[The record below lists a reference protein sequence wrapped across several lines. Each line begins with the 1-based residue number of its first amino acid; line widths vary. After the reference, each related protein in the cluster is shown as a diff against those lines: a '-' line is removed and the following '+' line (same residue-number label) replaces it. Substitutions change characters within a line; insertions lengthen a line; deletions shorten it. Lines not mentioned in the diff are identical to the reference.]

1 MIDMRMRFISLFSGI
16 EAASVAWIPL
26 GWTPVAFCEI
36 DPFACAVLRH
46 HYPSVPNL
54 GDITQVDWSVLRGKA
69 DVVVGGSPCQSFS
82 IAGKREGLQGQSGL
96 MYEYIRA
103 VREIRPSWFVWENV
117 PGALTVER
125 GEAFRQFL
133 SEMDDL
139 GYGMAWRI
147 LDSQFFGVAQR
158 RRRLYAIGHLGDMR
172 AGEVLFESESMCGD
186 HPSSKQ
192 KREALARASEGCT
205 GEGREPWAA
214 VAFAQN
220 TRDEVRLVGGNGDL
234 AGAIC
239 ASPGSKQQTYV
250 LASGQS
256 NAELSRDLAPTLNC
270 DHEQPVVMLKMRHT
284 GTPNKGGGEGAMWG
298 EGVSY
303 TLATH
308 QDQTM
313 FAPTD
318 TGYIVRRLT
327 PTECERLQG
336 FPDAYTDIQYRGKSA
351 SDAVRY
357 KALGNSFAVPVV
369 RWIGE
374 RIKAAE
380 DGVTGD

>member
-1 MIDMRMRFISLFSGI
+1 MSSVAPVIDMRMRYVSLFSGI

-26 GWTPVAFCEI
+26 GWAPVAFSEI

-46 HYPSVPNL
+46 HYPSVLNL

-69 DVVVGGSPCQSFS
+69 DVVIGGSPCQSFS

-96 MYEYIRA
+96 MFEYIRA
-103 VREIRPSWFVWENV
+103 VCEIRPKWFVWENV

-158 RRRLYAIGHLGDMR
+158 RRRLYVVGHLGDMR
-172 AGEVLFESESMCGD
+172 AGDVLFESESMCGN

-192 KREALARASEGCT
+192 KREALARASERFI
-205 GEGREPWAA
+205 GEGREP
-214 VAFAQN
+214 V
-220 TRDEVRLVGGNGDL
+220 
-234 AGAIC
+234 
-239 ASPGSKQQTYV
+239 V
-250 LASGQS
+250 LKIRQGK
-256 NAELSRDLAPTLNC
+256 P
-270 DHEQPVVMLKMRHT
+270 
-284 GTPNKGGGEGAMWG
+284 GGGKGALIG
-298 EGVSY
+298 EETSF
-303 TLATH
+303 TLSTS
-308 QDQTM
+308 QDQTV

-336 FPDAYTDIQYRGKSA
+336 FPDGWMDVPFKGSEHPSDTPRYR
-351 SDAVRY
+351 
-357 KALGNSFAVPVV
+357 ALGNSFAVPVV

-374 RIKAAE
+374 RIKAVE
-380 DGVTGD
+380 DGTTGD

>member
-1 MIDMRMRFISLFSGI
+1 MIDMCMRYVSLFSGI

-96 MYEYIRA
+96 MFEYIRA
-103 VREIRPSWFVWENV
+103 VREIRPEWFVWENV

-125 GEAFRQFL
+125 GEAFRQLL

-147 LDSQFFGVAQR
+147 LDAQFFGVAQR
-158 RRRLYAIGHLGDMR
+158 RRRVYVVGHLGDMR
-172 AGEVLFESESMCGD
+172 AGDVLFESESMCGD

-192 KREALARASEGCT
+192 KREALARAAGRGSST
-205 GEGREPWAA
+205 GGS
-214 VAFAQN
+214 
-220 TRDEVRLVGGNGDL
+220 
-234 AGAIC
+234 AGFC
-239 ASPGSKQQTYV
+239 GYASSTARSIGY
-250 LASGQS
+250 
-256 NAELSRDLAPTLNC
+256 AEETAPTLKGN
-270 DHEQPVVMLKMRHT
+270 DFQNQVPNVIASREAVMLKMRHT
-284 GTPNKGGGEGAMWG
+284 GTPNRGGGEGAMWG

-313 FAPTD
+313 LAPTD
-318 TGYIVRRLT
+318 TGYVVRRLT

-336 FPDAYTDIQYRGKSA
+336 FPDGWTDVPFKGSEHP
-351 SDAVRY
+351 SDTPRY

-380 DGVTGD
+380 DGATGD

>member
-1 MIDMRMRFISLFSGI
+1 MIDMCMRYVSLFSGI

-36 DPFACAVLRH
+36 DQFACAVLRH

-54 GDITQVDWSVLRGKA
+54 GDITQVDWSVLHGKA

-96 MYEYIRA
+96 MFEYIRA
-103 VREIRPSWFVWENV
+103 VRGIRPEWFVWENV
-117 PGALTVER
+117 SGALTVER
-125 GEAFRQFL
+125 GEAFRQLL

-147 LDSQFFGVAQR
+147 LDAQFFGVAQR
-158 RRRLYAIGHLGDMR
+158 RRRVYVVGHLGDMR
-172 AGEVLFESESMCGD
+172 AGEVLFEPESMCGD

-192 KREALARASEGCT
+192 KRKALARASDGCT

-220 TRDEVRLVGGNGDL
+220 NRDEVRLVGGNGDL

-256 NAELSRDLAPTLNC
+256 NAEFSRDLAPTLNC
-270 DHEQPVVMLKMRHT
+270 NHEQPIVLKIRQ
-284 GTPNKGGGEGAMWG
+284 GKPGGGKGALIG
-298 EGVSY
+298 EETSF
-303 TLATH
+303 TLSTS

-313 FAPTD
+313 FVPSE
-318 TGYIVRRLT
+318 TGCVVRRLT

-336 FPDAYTDIQYRGKSA
+336 FPDAYTDIQHRGKSA
-351 SDAVRY
+351 SDAARY
-357 KALGNSFAVPVV
+357 KALGNSFAVPVI

>member
-1 MIDMRMRFISLFSGI
+1 MDSEAPVIDMCMRYVSLFSGI

-82 IAGKREGLQGQSGL
+82 IAGKREGLQGKSGL
-96 MYEYIRA
+96 MFEYIRA
-103 VREIRPSWFVWENV
+103 VREIRPEWFVWENV

-125 GEAFRQFL
+125 GEDFRQLL
-133 SEMDDL
+133 SEMDEL

-147 LDSQFFGVAQR
+147 LDAQFFGVAQR
-158 RRRLYAIGHLGDMR
+158 RRRLYVVGHLGDMR
-172 AGEVLFESESMCGD
+172 AGDVLFESESMCGD

-192 KREALARASEGCT
+192 KRKALARASEGCT
-205 GEGREPWAA
+205 GEGCEPWDT
-214 VAFAQN
+214 VA
-220 TRDEVRLVGGNGDL
+220 
-234 AGAIC
+234 
-239 ASPGSKQQTYV
+239 KQQTYV

-256 NAELSRDLAPTLNC
+256 NAELSRDLTPTLNC
-270 DHEQPVVMLKMRHT
+270 NHEQPVVMLKMRHT

-318 TGYIVRRLT
+318 AGYVVRRLT

-336 FPDAYTDIQYRGKSA
+336 FPDGWTDVPFKGSEHP
-351 SDAVRY
+351 SDTPRY
-357 KALGNSFAVPVV
+357 KSLGNSFAVPVV

-380 DGVTGD
+380 QTG

>member
-1 MIDMRMRFISLFSGI
+1 MIDMRMRYVSLFSGI

-96 MYEYIRA
+96 MFEYIRA
-103 VREIRPSWFVWENV
+103 VREIRPEWFVWENV

-158 RRRLYAIGHLGDMR
+158 RRRLFVVGHLGDMR
-172 AGEVLFESESMCGD
+172 AGDVLFESESMCGD
-186 HPSSKQ
+186 TQTSKQ
-192 KREALARASEGCT
+192 KREALARAAEGCA

-239 ASPGSKQQTYV
+239 ASPGSKQQTYA

-298 EGVSY
+298 EDVSY

-308 QDQTM
+308 QDQAM

-318 TGYIVRRLT
+318 TGYVVRRLT

-336 FPDAYTDIQYRGKSA
+336 FPDAYTDVQYRGKPA
-351 SDAVRY
+351 SDTVRY
-357 KALGNSFAVPVV
+357 KALGNSFAVPVI

-374 RIKAAE
+374 RIKAVE
-380 DGVTGD
+380 DGL

>member
-1 MIDMRMRFISLFSGI
+1 MIDMRMRYVSLFSGI

-96 MYEYIRA
+96 MFEYIRA
-103 VREIRPSWFVWENV
+103 VREIRPDWFVWENV

-125 GEAFRQFL
+125 GEAFRQLL

-172 AGEVLFESESMCGD
+172 AGDVLFEPESMCGNTQT
-186 HPSSKQ
+186 SKQ
-192 KREALARASEGCT
+192 KREALAKASEGCI
-205 GEGREPWAA
+205 GEGREPWA
-214 VAFAQN
+214 
-220 TRDEVRLVGGNGDL
+220 
-234 AGAIC
+234 
-239 ASPGSKQQTYV
+239 SMTYV

-256 NAELSRDLAPTLNC
+256 NAELSRDLTQTLNC

-298 EGVSY
+298 EDVSY

-318 TGYIVRRLT
+318 TGYVVRRLT

-336 FPDAYTDIQYRGKSA
+336 FPDGWTDVPFKGSEHP
-351 SDAVRY
+351 SDTPRY

-374 RIKAAE
+374 RIRAAE
-380 DGVTGD
+380 QTG

>member
-1 MIDMRMRFISLFSGI
+1 MIDMRMRYVSLFSGI

-36 DPFACAVLRH
+36 DTFACAVLRH

-69 DVVVGGSPCQSFS
+69 DIVVGGSPCQSFS
-82 IAGKREGLQGQSGL
+82 IAGKREGLRGQSGL

-103 VREIRPSWFVWENV
+103 IREIRPKWFVWENV

-125 GEAFRQFL
+125 GEAFRQLL
-133 SEMDDL
+133 SEMDKL
-139 GYGMAWRI
+139 RYGMAWRI

-158 RRRLYAIGHLGDMR
+158 RQRLYVVGHLGDMR
-172 AGEVLFESESMCGD
+172 SGDVLFESESMCGN

-192 KREALARASEGCT
+192 KRGALARASERFI
-205 GEGREPWAA
+205 GEGREP
-214 VAFAQN
+214 V
-220 TRDEVRLVGGNGDL
+220 
-234 AGAIC
+234 
-239 ASPGSKQQTYV
+239 V
-250 LASGQS
+250 LKIRQGK
-256 NAELSRDLAPTLNC
+256 P
-270 DHEQPVVMLKMRHT
+270 
-284 GTPNKGGGEGAMWG
+284 GGGKGALIG
-298 EGVSY
+298 EETSF
-303 TLATH
+303 TLSTS
-308 QDQTM
+308 QDQTV

-336 FPDAYTDIQYRGKSA
+336 FPDGWTDVPFKGSEHPSDTPRYR
-351 SDAVRY
+351 
-357 KALGNSFAVPVV
+357 ALGNSFAVPVV

-374 RIKAAE
+374 RIKAVE
-380 DGVTGD
+380 DGTTGD